1 MRYYVRDLEHVEK
14 AFVFGGLPARSGVM
28 AAAMAQAGFTGVP
41 DCFSGE
47 SNLFT
52 TFTANPKPERLM
64 ARLGQHYEITVTNIK
79 KFSVGS
85 PIQASLE
92 AISRIVQRTP
102 FKAADIKAV
111 EVRVPGYEIVNN
123 RLMPDINLQYCVAA
137 ALLDGGLSFAAAHDF
152 ARIQIPEILRMQEHL
167 AVVED
172 PSLRRPETSRT
183 ARVTIAFNNGTVQTE
198 HVTAVPGTAQNP
210 MTPAQVEAKSRDI
223 LAPIMGAARADRLIA
238 VLGRLEEVSSVR
250 ELRPL
255 LGKPA

>member
-1 MRYYVRDLEHVEK
+1 
-14 AFVFGGLPARSGVM
+14 M
-28 AAAMAQAGFTGVP
+28 AAAMAQAGFTGVA

-52 TFTANPKPERLM
+52 TFTANPTPERLM
-64 ARLGQHYEITVTNIK
+64 EKLGQRYEITVTNIK

-85 PIQASLE
+85 PIQAALE
-92 AISRIVQRTP
+92 ALTQIIERTHL
-102 FKAADIKAV
+102 KTTDVKAV
-111 EVRVPGYEIVNN
+111 EVRVPGYEVVNN

-137 ALLDGGLSFAAAHDF
+137 AVLDGGLSFAAAHDF
-152 ARIQIPEILRMQEHL
+152 ARMNRPEIARMKEKL
-167 AVVED
+167 SIVED

-183 ARVTIAFNNGTVQTE
+183 ARVTVTLNDGSTQAE

-223 LAPIMGAARADRLIA
+223 LGPIMGATRAEKLITMIRELDE
-238 VLGRLEEVSSVR
+238 LGSVR

-255 LGKPA
+255 LARSA